1 MTPQFDPK
9 ELFDTAYVKFFDE
22 APKPSKIK
30 PGELGVNIDIFRQVK
45 VHYRKAKENSA
56 ARVLADVCQDIQID
70 GYIGGLEDSAL
81 RVGMSY
87 VTVQRWRS
95 RFYENGLLDLHN
107 RNGLYSVNPKMAILK
122 GPDGTVIKPRPSKSG
137 VFTF

>member
-1 MTPQFDPK
+1 MTPHFDPK

-22 APKPSKIK
+22 APKAAALKA
-30 PGELGVNIDIFRQVK
+30 GELGVNIDIFRQVK

-56 ARVLADVCQDIQID
+56 ARVLADICQDIQID

-122 GPDGTVIKPRPSKSG
+122 GADGKVIKPRSSQSG